1 MMDVEEDSK
10 GDMMIDDNDQQGTN
24 RDHMKEDTDADTDDP
39 MNEIPKNDTVTR
51 ADLEDAKDRTN
62 QDSLNE
68 DTTMNDVT
76 QLTDKRNQSE
86 NSDENSDREE
96 SNSDS
101 SDGIVIVDQP
111 EKEENNG
118 NGNGN
123 LEEEEMEVENDNSG
137 PSEQFLTRTVDDEKT
152 DNFVISKECQEDEKS
167 KNSNSCSNDEVNDP
181 LDSRDDIMIEN
192 NKEETVENEVVPVK
206 NDSKSDDALD
216 DTTGQIPKEKEE
228 LRLEPGN
235 AYRYSVGDVVDLK
248 SAHKGYVDKAR
259 ITSVNPDNTY
269 DVKIDMT
276 GRQKKSVKPEQIIES
291 SKNADLTSAASVHDK
306 PNVEDTNEAG
316 PSDIPQF
323 IGGEPEDGAST
334 PTRKSIRKR
343 KTGRTDDER
352 SVSTSSRSM
361 RSKQGSPATR
371 SSKQGP
377 GTLRRM
383 DEEEESGEE
392 KSVDISVGG
401 SVRSTASRPKRG
413 AARRSVRNKNKDEDS
428 TATAAKKPKIRA
440 GLPPRPPKD
449 SSKNTKNVDIE
460 NDDEVSVKSRVS
472 TRSRSSTTAR
482 SSKQKIKNVDNDDD
496 EVSVQ
501 SRVSARSRSSTA
513 RSSKRKNNA
522 AENDD
527 DDDDDEAS
535 VQSRVSARSR
545 SSAARTSKQEAKLS
559 SIAEDTI
566 QNNVNFSK
574 MTVKELQSE
583 CRKREISYSGLR
595 KAALIEKLQS
605 TMD

>member
-1 MMDVEEDSK
+1 
-10 GDMMIDDNDQQGTN
+10 
-24 RDHMKEDTDADTDDP
+24 
-39 MNEIPKNDTVTR
+39 
-51 ADLEDAKDRTN
+51 
-62 QDSLNE
+62 
-68 DTTMNDVT
+68 
-76 QLTDKRNQSE
+76 
-86 NSDENSDREE
+86 
-96 SNSDS
+96 
-101 SDGIVIVDQP
+101 
-111 EKEENNG
+111 
-118 NGNGN
+118 
-123 LEEEEMEVENDNSG
+123 
-137 PSEQFLTRTVDDEKT
+137 
-152 DNFVISKECQEDEKS
+152 
-167 KNSNSCSNDEVNDP
+167 
-181 LDSRDDIMIEN
+181 
-192 NKEETVENEVVPVK
+192 
-206 NDSKSDDALD
+206 
-216 DTTGQIPKEKEE
+216 
-228 LRLEPGN
+228 
-235 AYRYSVGDVVDLK
+235 
-248 SAHKGYVDKAR
+248 
-259 ITSVNPDNTY
+259 
-269 DVKIDMT
+269 
-276 GRQKKSVKPEQIIES
+276 
-291 SKNADLTSAASVHDK
+291 
-306 PNVEDTNEAG
+306 
-316 PSDIPQF
+316 
-323 IGGEPEDGAST
+323 
-334 PTRKSIRKR
+334 
-343 KTGRTDDER
+343 
-352 SVSTSSRSM
+352 
-361 RSKQGSPATR
+361 
-371 SSKQGP
+371 
-377 GTLRRM
+377 M

-527 DDDDDEAS
+527 DDDDDDDEAS